1 VAHDL
6 AKSPL
11 ERIVVAVAAIG
22 AGWAAQKA
30 ISLVWTAATGHRPP
44 REDDYAARFGEVA
57 AAAIVTGACVG
68 LARVVAARTMSE
80 ISAQARGSQAPRDRS
95 RTARKLS

>member
-30 ISLVWTAATGHRPP
+30 ISLVWTAATGHHPP
-44 REDDYAARFGEVA
+44 REDDYVSRFGEVA
-57 AAAIVTGACVG
+57 AAAVVTGAFVG
-68 LARVVAARTMSE
+68 LARVVAARSISG
-80 ISAQARGSQAPRDRS
+80 ISARARRSPTPRDSS
-95 RTARKLS
+95 RRDRKLS